1 MAELTKEDY
10 IKALENL
17 CIIAENSSL
26 NYREVL
32 YADNRIC
39 AIVSDVDNYHGM
51 LSSLIDEYFM
61 LLTAYEVLQNEFKNI
76 EER

>member
-1 MAELTKEDY
+1 MTELTKEDY

-17 CIIAENSSL
+17 CIIAENSLL

-39 AIVSDVDNYHGM
+39 AIVSDVDNYHV
-51 LSSLIDEYFM
+51 LLRSLIDEYFM
-61 LLTAYEVLQNEFKNI
+61 LLTAYEVLAKTYKEK
-76 EER
+76 